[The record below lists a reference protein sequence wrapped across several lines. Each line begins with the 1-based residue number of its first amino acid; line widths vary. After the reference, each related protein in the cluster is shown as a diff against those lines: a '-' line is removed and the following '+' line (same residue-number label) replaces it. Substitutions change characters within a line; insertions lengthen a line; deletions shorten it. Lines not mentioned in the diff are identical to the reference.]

1 MHHDNGDFARISALE
16 ENLKKVTAFAKRLK
30 NDVETLKSHKGDRN
44 YEKTETST
52 SRDFSRMQK
61 EIDRLGRLVQDTHRY
76 TQADVNGIQSRLEK
90 ECEKMIESKFREMG
104 ITPRVEF
111 HYDEDNDD
119 RFRKLQRQV
128 EDLQDTV
135 ESMVAANGRTVER
148 DEPVNAP
155 FDDRR
160 LVELEEEIARMGRR
174 FDAIADQGRGAT
186 EPLMGE
192 IDSVRRRFDS
202 IADQNRGMTESLRGE
217 IEQMRRRFDSIADQN
232 RGISESLRGEIESMR
247 RRFDSIADQ
256 NRGVTESL
264 KGEIDSVR
272 RQLADVIAENSR
284 ARAMQPPLSATP
296 APTVDD
302 DESSERSNK
311 SDKSKDPIRKL
322 KKEVKRLKEQMV
334 MLKNDVQNRE
344 DVYRS
349 TQGGDVQLLTP
360 NDITKYARR
369 EDLEALREEQKKIKH
384 DLKKVYMKLKKSYRK
399 LRRAYKASDSDTS
412 EFDSGSMLLSMNSEN
427 ASASDASGQSSGDK
441 NYTSKD
447 TSHDADSKDRSSSR
461 NSRGFMWDSKIRRAS
476 EAQKS
481 GGNE

>member
-192 IDSVRRRFDS
+192 IDSV
-202 IADQNRGMTESLRGE
+202 
-217 IEQMRRRFDSIADQN
+217 RRRFDSIADQN

>member
-217 IEQMRRRFDSIADQN
+217 IEQ
-232 RGISESLRGEIESMR
+232 MR